1 MAGSGLRTSYTAYRP
16 VLSAIVDSSQVVAPP
31 TLQLPSVNN
40 VVKVASSL
48 AAPEAELKARN
59 NTRVS
64 SGAGIRGIPIT
75 GYLIY
80 IL

>member
-64 SGAGIRGIPIT
+64 RAGIRGIPIT